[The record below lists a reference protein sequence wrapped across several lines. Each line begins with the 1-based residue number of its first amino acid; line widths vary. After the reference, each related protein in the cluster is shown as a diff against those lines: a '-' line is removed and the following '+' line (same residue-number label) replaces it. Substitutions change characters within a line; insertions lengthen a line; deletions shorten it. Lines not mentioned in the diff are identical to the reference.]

1 MLASHLGSV
10 EFLNEQRLAL
20 GKASPLVASSQTS
33 EVAHLTKLFRS
44 STSDRRDATDVIKAM
59 RADES
64 TVFTDEQR
72 VQLSDVV
79 SLVSLN

>member
-1 MLASHLGSV
+1 M
-10 EFLNEQRLAL
+10 
-20 GKASPLVASSQTS
+20 VASSQTS

-72 VQLSDVV
+72 VQLSEVVSERITTTQMQDVV
-79 SLVSLN
+79 GERMHGSNKVQTHL